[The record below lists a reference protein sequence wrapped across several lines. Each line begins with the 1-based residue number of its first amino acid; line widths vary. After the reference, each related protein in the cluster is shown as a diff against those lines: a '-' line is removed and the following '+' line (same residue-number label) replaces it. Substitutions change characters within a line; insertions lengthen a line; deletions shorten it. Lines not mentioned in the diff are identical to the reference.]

1 MTASDAP
8 SRRTTLFVTPLAS
21 VLAVHVSETE
31 VDVGLDPSRFVGAV
45 GAVRSIVQLAVA
57 GVGSAIPPTDASTEK
72 LCVPAARPE
81 KVVGL
86 AHATHALPSSRQV
99 NVAVLS
105 VEWNVKDPEVD
116 FVKAA
121 GPLSITVSGGGL
133 AAAATSAVASSNTRT
148 SGTARSGRQ
157 EIRGRDIEGRPD
169 IDTGMVGA
177 GAWPFNGFSWQRLGV
192 CPCRGERCAPS
203 SAAARCPGAGSP
215 IAWAVRRGLEISLDD
230 HINSLANRS
239 NGRGPRGVSCGG
251 SAGLLERPALHLLL
265 RAIGRGHDAL
275 SVVRRGNGG
284 LSGDSDPPPGREFAK
299 IG

>member
-31 VDVGLDPSRFVGAV
+31 VGVGLEPTRFVGAV
-45 GAVRSIVQLAVA
+45 GAVRSIVQPAVA

-81 KVVGL
+81 NVVGL

-148 SGTARSGRQ
+148 RGTARSGRQ
-157 EIRGRDIEGRPD
+157 EIRGRDSEGRPD
-169 IDTGMVGA
+169 IDTG
-177 GAWPFNGFSWQRLGV
+177 NGW
-192 CPCRGERCAPS
+192 
-203 SAAARCPGAGSP
+203 
-215 IAWAVRRGLEISLDD
+215 
-230 HINSLANRS
+230 
-239 NGRGPRGVSCGG
+239 GRGVAVQWFFVAASGRLSLPGGALCPLVRGGT
-251 SAGLLERPALHLLL
+251 
-265 RAIGRGHDAL
+265 L
-275 SVVRRGNGG
+275 SVCGKSHCLGCKARPRT
-284 LSGDSDPPPGREFAK
+284 
-299 IG
+299 